1 MPVAITD
8 AFRRIIVKPDDITV
22 EAEEVGD
29 TLTLVAGSGISLV
42 ADASSDQITITN
54 SASLGFVTLDN
65 VLLAGNSSSRTATV
79 GRLNVDSIVIDSN
92 AIQFSDSTSQT
103 TAWTGL
109 TSATSSAL
117 GGVIIPVVGTSGI
130 TNSSGTIGLA
140 TASNTQ
146 LGGVKVDASSITI
159 NGSGVISVP
168 AVATL
173 GQTNGIATLG
183 ADGKLTSDQIP
194 TSLSGAIV
202 FKGTWDASTNSPTLV
217 DGTGQNGWQYAVAVA
232 GTVNLGS
239 GNLSFVPGD
248 FIIYNGSIWQKIAA
262 NTIAAAGTLT
272 GSTLA
277 SGVTA
282 SSLTS
287 VGTIGTGIWQ
297 GTIVAGQY
305 GGTGINNS
313 GKTITLGGNLTTS
326 GAFATTLTSTATTSV
341 TLPTTGT
348 LATLTGSETLTNK
361 TISGSS
367 NTLSN
372 IANASL
378 TNSSVTVGT
387 TSISL
392 GASATTLSGLSS
404 VSSTSFVGALTG
416 NADTV
421 TNGVYTNGSYA
432 DPAWIT
438 SLAASKV
445 GLGSVTNESKAT
457 MFASPT
463 FTGTVSGVTAT
474 HVGLG
479 NVTNESKATMFA
491 SPTFTGTVTGVTA
504 THVGLGNVTN
514 ESKATMFASPTFT
527 GTVTG
532 VTATHVGLGSVE
544 NTALSTWGGS
554 TSITSLGTVTV
565 GSAPAGDV
573 YAWAK
578 AATKPSYTATEV
590 GLGNVTNESK
600 ATMFTAPSFTL
611 SGNVGINVTN
621 EGGWPAGMVFKGSG
635 GTIASPTQTGNGTS
649 VLNIRAQ
656 GHIGSG
662 GAGVF
667 TTLGWI
673 EWAAT
678 EAITSDNR
686 GSQLGLYANRAG
698 GAASYGLFW
707 NGTIFDTTQG
717 SIKATGITTGGSTT
731 AGTLTGAWT
740 LTGSISGVTAT
751 MVGLGNVT
759 NESKATMFSSPTFT
773 GTVTGVTATHV
784 GLGNV
789 TNESKATMF
798 ASPTFT
804 GTVSGVTATHVG
816 LGSVTNESKA
826 TMFSSPTFTGTVSGV
841 TATHVGLGSVTN
853 ESKATMFSSPTFTG
867 TVSGVTATHVG
878 LGSVTNESKATMF
891 SSPTFT
897 GTVSGVTATHVGLSN
912 VGNYTVNQNVGTAND
927 VTHNT
932 VTATAFYYSSDA
944 TLKTNIGT
952 LTNYWETLDA
962 LRPVSFDWIS
972 SGKKDLGLLAQD
984 VQSVMPESVT
994 TTNNG
999 TLAISSSGIIANLVA
1014 AVKDL
1019 KQQVEELTKQLKG

>member
-65 VLLAGNSSSRTATV
+65 VLIAGNSTTRTATV

-140 TASNTQ
+140 TATNTQ

-168 AVATL
+168 AVATI

-183 ADGKLTSDQIP
+183 ADGKLTSGQIP

-239 GNLSFVPGD
+239 GSLSFVPGD

-348 LATLTGSETLTNK
+348 LATLVGSETLTNK

-378 TNSSVTVGT
+378 TNSAVTVGT

-432 DPAWIT
+432 NPAWIT

-445 GLGSVTNESKAT
+445 SLGNVTNESKAT

-532 VTATHVGLGSVE
+532 VTKAHVGLSSVE
-544 NTALSTWGGS
+544 NTALSTWAGS

-565 GSAPAGDV
+565 GSAPASDV

-590 GLGNVTNESK
+590 GLGS
-600 ATMFTAPSFTL
+600 
-611 SGNVGINVTN
+611 
-621 EGGWPAGMVFKGSG
+621 
-635 GTIASPTQTGNGTS
+635 
-649 VLNIRAQ
+649 
-656 GHIGSG
+656 
-662 GAGVF
+662 
-667 TTLGWI
+667 
-673 EWAAT
+673 
-678 EAITSDNR
+678 
-686 GSQLGLYANRAG
+686 
-698 GAASYGLFW
+698 
-707 NGTIFDTTQG
+707 
-717 SIKATGITTGGSTT
+717 
-731 AGTLTGAWT
+731 
-740 LTGSISGVTAT
+740 
-751 MVGLGNVT
+751 
-759 NESKATMFSSPTFT
+759 
-773 GTVTGVTATHV
+773 
-784 GLGNV
+784 V

-841 TATHVGLGSVTN
+841 TATHVGLGNVTN
-853 ESKATMFSSPTFTG
+853 ESKATMFASPTFTGTVSGVTKTHVGLGNVDNTADANKAVSSASTATTAANLAGGNIYSNSSGTGYQYAVQMREVALGGAAQGTTMSFAPRLSFHWGGVVASSIAMETSGRIGIFNNPGTAYEAFVCGTLTASNFSGSSSGTNTGDQTLPTLASLGAAPTASPTFTG

-878 LGSVTNESKATMF
+878 LGNVTNESKATMF